1 MQNGAS
7 PGRSLTLP
15 GGLWEVSRPCE
26 VFSETKA
33 STGSDVMEVKAF
45 SSLAETPCRN
55 PRHVRKQSFGRSFD
69 LENKVLAS
77 NCDQRT
83 AAARH
88 AVKLSTV
95 NLINLRPP
103 CSKRHLI
110 RKS

>member
-1 MQNGAS
+1 M
-7 PGRSLTLP
+7 TLP

-26 VFSETKA
+26 VFFSKTEA
-33 STGSDVMEVKAF
+33 SAWSDAMEVKAL

-55 PRHVRKQSFGRSFD
+55 SRHVRKQSFGRSFD